1 MSSERAVRGVLRR
14 VAELE
19 VEAKALLATH
29 EAASSRV
36 VTLEGSYA
44 DLTGLSLDQDEL
56 FREGLRAVEE
66 GLFRAAHVLAWA
78 GFVDFLHE
86 YLIPD
91 HLTALQGVRPKWNL
105 AAPEDLRE
113 WGEFAVVEAGK
124 FAGAY
129 NNTTMKALHGLLNRR
144 NECAHPSE
152 YFPDLNETLG
162 YVGELFKRIVA
173 LRRVS

>member
-1 MSSERAVRGVLRR
+1 MSREGAVRDVLRR

-19 VEAKALLATH
+19 VEAKAVLATH

-44 DLTGLSLDQDEL
+44 ELRGLSLNQDEL
-56 FREGLRAVEE
+56 FRESLRAIEQ

-86 YLIPD
+86 RFIPD
-91 HLTALQGVRPKWNL
+91 HLSALQSVRPKWNL
-105 AAPEDLRE
+105 SMPEDLRE

-124 FAGAY
+124 AAGVY

-152 YFPDLNETLG
+152 YFPSLNETLG
-162 YVGELFKRIVA
+162 YLSELFKRIAA
-173 LRRVS
+173 LK

>member
-1 MSSERAVRGVLRR
+1 MSRERAVRGVLQR
-14 VAELE
+14 VAVLE
-19 VEAKALLATH
+19 VEAKAVLASH

-56 FREGLRAVEE
+56 FRESLRAVEE
-66 GLFRAAHVLAWA
+66 GLFRAAHVLGWA

-91 HLTALQGVRPKWNL
+91 HLAALQAVRPKWNL
-105 AAPEDLRE
+105 SAAENLRE
-113 WGEFAVVEAGK
+113 WGEFAVIEAGK
-124 FAGAY
+124 AGAVY
-129 NNTTMKALHGLLNRR
+129 GNTTMKALHGLLNRR
-144 NECAHPSE
+144 NECAHPSD

-162 YVGELFKRIVA
+162 FIGELFKRIEA
-173 LRRVS
+173 LTT